1 MSEERKKILEML
13 SEGII
18 TVDEAEEL
26 IKTLNE
32 EHPEEVVLEFEE
44 GKNNKKRKKGYDFR
58 VDLDRTK
65 EELIKAKERLIK
77 EMEKVNLDAAKEKMK
92 KGIEKID
99 KAVGKIDQAILRAG
113 DKFIKKFQDNDYG
126 EDE

>member
-13 SEGII
+13 AEGII

-26 IKTLNE
+26 IKTLKQDN
-32 EHPEEVVLEFEE
+32 PEEVVLEFKE
-44 GKNNKKRKKGYDFR
+44 GKRNEKAKKGYDFR
-58 VDLDRTK
+58 IDLNRTK
-65 EELIKAKERLIK
+65 EELIKAKERLIE
-77 EMEKVNLDAAKEKMK
+77 EMEKVNLEVAKEKMK
-92 KGIEKID
+92 KGVEKID

-113 DKFIKKFQDNDYG
+113 DKFIKKFQDDNG